1 MTQWEFINEIVNK
14 NGFEFKEEIKAG
26 YIGRYIGI
34 FIRQK
39 GTNNV
44 SDEKFKLGQSKEL
57 TEVINNMT
65 EDDLLRLFSEVRQAI
80 KDLFE
85 IHEAYQKLFEE
96 YNEYNKEAQND

>member
-1 MTQWEFINEIVNK
+1 MTQWEFINEILNK
-14 NGFEFKEEIKAG
+14 NGFEFKEVVKVG
-26 YIGRYIGI
+26 YTGI

-44 SDEKFKLGQSKEL
+44 SDEKFKLGQGKEL

-65 EDDLLRLFSEVRQAI
+65 EDDFLRLFREVRQAI

-85 IHEAYQKLFEE
+85 IHEVYQKLFEE
-96 YNEYNKEAQND
+96 YNEYNKEAKK